1 MSMFDL
7 KGNSSGW
14 NYHTPDAPGYME
26 MIEGTVVE
34 ISNPQSINFHTK
46 QLETWPDGNPKR
58 NLRLIIHGRSGQELA
73 WTFSPKSKGAE
84 ACLAALDPQG
94 MREQVSIEELLGKF
108 VRVQT
113 QQGQFGPQNPRPW
126 WVTILGDGEANVV
139 RGLKDLSQPQGQVP
153 GVPAPAPAP
162 QVQQTPPPPVS
173 QQQAPAPSMPPVEIA
188 MSGGAGLPMA
198 TPNNAYPTQFQVA
211 QQAAQQAVA
220 NQNFQQAAP
229 PVNQVPVDAYG
240 ADPTGGYYDADIPF

>member
-7 KGNSSGW
+7 KGGSTGNSW
-14 NYHTPDAPGYME
+14 NYHDKEKQGFME

-34 ISNPQSINFHTK
+34 ISNPQSINYATK
-46 QLETWPDGNPKR
+46 QPETWPDGNPKR
-58 NLRLIIHGRSGQELA
+58 NLRLTLHGRSGQELS
-73 WTFSPKSKGAE
+73 WTFSPKSNASN

-94 MREQVSIEELLGKF
+94 TREQVSIEELLGKF
-108 VRVQT
+108 IRVQT
-113 QQGQFGPQNPRPW
+113 QDGVYNQAHPRPW
-126 WVTILGDGEANVV
+126 WVTILGDGEAGAV
-139 RGLKDLSQPQGQVP
+139 RGLIDLSQPHGQVP

-162 QVQQTPPPPVS
+162 QVQQTPPPPVP
-173 QQQAPAPSMPPVEIA
+173 QQQAPA
-188 MSGGAGLPMA
+188 
-198 TPNNAYPTQFQVA
+198 PTQFQVA

-229 PVNQVPVDAYG
+229 PVNQVPVDTYG

>member
-26 MIEGTVVE
+26 TIEGTVVE

-58 NLRLIIHGRSGQELA
+58 NLRLIIRGRSGQELA

-94 MREQVSIEELLGKF
+94 TREHVSIEELLGKF

-126 WVTILGDGEANVV
+126 WVTLLGDGDASAV
-139 RGLKDLSQPQGQVP
+139 RGLVDLSKMTAQQA
-153 GVPAPAPAP
+153 APAPAP
-162 QVQQTPPPPVS
+162 Q
-173 QQQAPAPSMPPVEIA
+173 QQAPV
-188 MSGGAGLPMA
+188 
-198 TPNNAYPTQFQVA
+198 
-211 QQAAQQAVA
+211 QQAPTMLQAAMNQAQQAVA
-220 NQNFQQAAP
+220 QQNFQQANAAP
-229 PVNQVPVDAYG
+229 PMNQVPVDAYG
-240 ADPTGGYYDADIPF
+240 ADPTGGYYDNDIPF